1 MMARRVHIGLVL
13 LVLAALLVSPS
24 ICFAQSSADKAVTSG
39 EKKDGKLPE
48 KPRDED
54 VSKDDGKGSDDYDS
68 FVDKDGDRVDDRW
81 QGFSKKEDRDRD
93 RDQDRD
99 RDGTGDSDR
108 DRVRDKERDQEQD
121 RDRVK
126 DNDSRAKDDARKPS
140 PPKKVDNSGGSGKR
154 GR

>member
-24 ICFAQSSADKAVTSG
+24 ICLAQSSAGKAETNG
-39 EKKDGKLPE
+39 EKGEKLPE
-48 KPRDED
+48 KPKDED
-54 VSKDDGKGSDDYDS
+54 VRKDDGKGSDDYDS

-93 RDQDRD
+93 RDQDRA
-99 RDGTGDSDR
+99 
-108 DRVRDKERDQEQD
+108 RDKERDQEQD
-121 RDRVK
+121 RERVK

-140 PPKKVDNSGGSGKR
+140 PPKKIDNSGGSGKR